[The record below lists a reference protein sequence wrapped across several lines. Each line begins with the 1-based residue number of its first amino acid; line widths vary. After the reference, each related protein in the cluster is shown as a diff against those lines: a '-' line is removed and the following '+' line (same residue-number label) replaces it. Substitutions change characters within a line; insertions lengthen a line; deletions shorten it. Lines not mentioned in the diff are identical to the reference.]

1 MFYFIW
7 VWEEIY
13 VRTSVHAYIHGLS
26 RHFDLLKRVLIALI
40 RNFLKYDFRSI
51 FLSPLIYIFC
61 QYFYVLQ
68 SVKISVAD
76 IHI

>member
-13 VRTSVHAYIHGLS
+13 VRTSVHAYI
-26 RHFDLLKRVLIALI
+26 HFDLLKRVLIALI

-51 FLSPLIYIFC
+51 FYLLSFINFA
-61 QYFYVLQ
+61 
-68 SVKISVAD
+68 SISMSYSQ
-76 IHI
+76 